1 VKVGLAEPAAPEE
14 AAAVAKPEALPPA
27 TDEAEGPAV
36 EEAAAEEEEAEQDRS
51 KRGVVLRVLP
61 TIPKLGL
68 GVTGLASCRMYHQ
81 VLVLPNRGH
90 PTSSQ

>member
-1 VKVGLAEPAAPEE
+1 MGLAEL
-14 AAAVAKPEALPPA
+14 AAAVVKPEALPPI

-36 EEAAAEEEEAEQDRS
+36 EDAAAEEEEEAEQERS

-68 GVTGLASCRMYHQ
+68 GVTGSASWRMYHQ

>member
-1 VKVGLAEPAAPEE
+1 MGLAEL
-14 AAAVAKPEALPPA
+14 AAAVVKPEALPPI

-36 EEAAAEEEEAEQDRS
+36 EDAAAAAAEEEEEAEQERS

-68 GVTGLASCRMYHQ
+68 GVTGSASWRMYHQ